1 MTRQEFLAKLQSLIG
16 LGDDFKALVFF
27 AVKDGDGITIK
38 KANIKQTVLN
48 SLAVDFKQI
57 IQDEITKFENDN
69 ERLVLNLSDRDE
81 RANVIYRP

>member
-1 MTRQEFLAKLQSLIG
+1 MKG
-16 LGDDFKALVFF
+16 
-27 AVKDGDGITIK
+27 GDGITIK

-81 RANVIYRP
+81 RANVIYRYDLPDSEPSFLIL